1 MEYRGFRAAF
11 PDGGGLPPYATSLYR
26 PPGAALTLAERLAA
40 ILVEAGSGAQCRKPR
55 RSRTAFSARQLEAL
69 ERAFRLG
76 HYPDV
81 GARERLA
88 LGTGLPESRVQ
99 VWFKN
104 RRAKFRKKQR
114 GVERDGAGSAT
125 PTPRTPPRGDPGS
138 PGTART
144 PREERPRSH
153 GEPRSAEMPQK
164 SPCRRPRDGIGET
177 PRETRDATRTF
188 HGDALIPMVPKLD
201 PAHPPFPLP
210 APSPPPPCPYRPR
223 EPLFAIPLSGA
234 FASAPGSAQGSAL
247 LSQGLFPAHCGAPCV
262 PYPASCG
269 APCCRVMHH
278 VQAAHKAADAA
289 DDLHDACVRLAALQH
304 AVLLQAL
311 RPFPS

>member
-1 MEYRGFRAAF
+1 MDYRGFRAAF
-11 PDGGGLPPYATSLYR
+11 PDGRGLPPYATPLYR
-26 PPGAALTLAERLAA
+26 PPGPALTLAERLAA

-114 GVERDGAGSAT
+114 GVERDGAGGAT
-125 PTPRTPPRGDPGS
+125 PTPRTPPRGDPRGAGGARS
-138 PGTART
+138 P
-144 PREERPRSH
+144 PREERTRSP
-153 GEPRSAEMPQK
+153 GETRSEVSQK
-164 SPCRRPRDGIGET
+164 SPCRRPRDGSGET
-177 PRETRDATRTF
+177 PRETRDTTRTF
-188 HGDALIPMVPKLD
+188 HGDAVIPMVPKPD

-210 APSPPPPCPYRPR
+210 AASPPPPCPYRPR
-223 EPLFAIPLSGA
+223 EPLFATPLSGA
-234 FASAPGSAQGSAL
+234 FASAPACAQGSAL
-247 LSQGLFPAHCGAPCV
+247 LPQGLFPAHCVAPCV
-262 PYPASCG
+262 VPYP
-269 APCCRVMHH
+269 PCCRVMHH